1 MNSSLSIVVM
11 AAGMGTRIDI
21 KDTPKCLL
29 KIRNTSIIEY
39 QINCLKQIGCDK
51 ILVVTGYNSNKIKE
65 VLGNSVEYI
74 FNKNFENSNNL
85 YSLWEARDFIE
96 DEFICIYSDL
106 LFHKKILEKCS
117 ASSKEVTLAVERNVR
132 NETMRVKIENNKII
146 QVNKNIDSKDTD
158 GNFIGMAKFSK
169 NAKNELF
176 QIIKELI
183 EKGNQEA
190 YYTLAIENLIKR
202 GKTVDFI
209 ETTGLPWMDI
219 DTKEEIDQARKI
231 FANEFGE
238 K

>member
-1 MNSSLSIVVM
+1 MQALIL

-74 FNKNFENSNNL
+74 FNKNFGNSNNL

-106 LFHKKILEKCS
+106 LFHKKILEKCGTS
-117 ASSKEVTLAVERNVR
+117 NKEITLAVERNLR
-132 NETMRVKIENNKII
+132 NETMRIKIENEKII
-146 QVNKNIDSKDTD
+146 QVNKNIDSKDTH

-169 NAKNELF
+169 SAKNDLF
-176 QIIKELI
+176 QIIKGLI
-183 EKGNQEA
+183 EKGNKEA
-190 YYTLAIENLIKR
+190 YYTLAIENMIKL
-202 GKTVDFI
+202 GKIINFI
-209 ETTGLPWMDI
+209 ETDGLPWMDV
-219 DTKEEIDQARKI
+219 DTKEEMETAKKI
-231 FANEFGE
+231 FDKEFGE

>member
-1 MNSSLSIVVM
+1 MQALIL
-11 AAGMGTRIDI
+11 AAGKGTRIQTNDI
-21 KDTPKCLL
+21 PKCLL
-29 KIRNTSIIEY
+29 TVGDTNIIKY
-39 QINCLKQIGCDK
+39 QINCLRDIGCQK
-51 ILVVTGYNSNKIKE
+51 IMVVTGYNSNKIKE
-65 VLGNSVEYI
+65 KLGTSVEYI
-74 FNKNFENSNNL
+74 FNKNFETSNNL
-85 YSLWEARDFIE
+85 YSLWAARDSVD

-146 QVNKNIDSKDTD
+146 QVNKNIDSKDTA